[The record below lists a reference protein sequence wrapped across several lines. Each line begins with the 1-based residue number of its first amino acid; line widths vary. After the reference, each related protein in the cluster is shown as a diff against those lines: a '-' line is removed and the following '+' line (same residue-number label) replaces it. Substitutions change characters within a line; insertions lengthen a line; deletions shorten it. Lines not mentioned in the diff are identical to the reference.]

1 MIGEIKEYIGVWE
14 RNRIGLRKSG
24 LRRNVMASLTD
35 YLVWRGDITFDE
47 VPLNVVDA
55 LLLSQVSYLNFQGII
70 GKTERKKEC
79 TLAQAAKRFWQLHTE
94 EEFEDCLSFA
104 VRSAGIM
111 LREMAKTKRFRD
123 LILCNYV
130 NRNDLKLEEQFTAV
144 EIILNKKESYIS
156 FGGTDDTLVGW
167 KEDFNMC
174 FLSPIPAQMDAK
186 SYLESVLL
194 GTGRKVYVGGHS
206 KGGNLAVYS
215 AVKCKKLFRRSIL
228 RVFNFDGPGFN
239 KEFIESERYQDM
251 KERIETWVPESSVVG
266 MLLEHEE
273 DYQVVK
279 SSQNGFMQHDATSWE
294 VLGAGF
300 IEMPAVKQSSSRL
313 AAGVKEWMSGL
324 SPEELSQFGD
334 RIYEVLT
341 VTDAKTLAD
350 LNKDRWKSITA
361 MLQSFNAMDKKTKDM
376 LFDLIKAIMG
386 INVKK
391 EAPKKLEPEKVR
403 ETRNRRAVGAM
414 LREKLPQNSH

>member
-1 MIGEIKEYIGVWE
+1 
-14 RNRIGLRKSG
+14 
-24 LRRNVMASLTD
+24 MASLSD

-55 LLLSQVSYLNFQGII
+55 LLLSQMSYLNLQGII

-104 VRSAGIM
+104 VRSAGRL
-111 LREMAKTKRFRD
+111 LRDMAKTKRFRD
-123 LILCNYV
+123 LVLRNYV
-130 NRNDLKLEEQFTAV
+130 NRNDLNMEEQFAAL
-144 EIILNKKESYIS
+144 EIVLNRKESYIS
-156 FGGTDDTLVGW
+156 FGGTDDTLIGW

-194 GTGRKVYVGGHS
+194 GSGRKVYIGGHS

-228 RVFNFDGPGFN
+228 HVYNFDGPGFN

-300 IEMPAVKQSSSRL
+300 IELPAVKQSSRRL
-313 AAGVKEWMSGL
+313 AAGVKEWMNGL
-324 SPEELSQFGD
+324 SPEELSQFGE

-341 VTDAKTLAD
+341 ATDAKTLAD
-350 LNKDRWKSITA
+350 LNKDRWKSITSII
-361 MLQSFNAMDKKTKDM
+361 QSFNAMDKKTKEM
-376 LFDLIKAIMG
+376 LFDLIKAMVG
-386 INVKK
+386 ANVKK
-391 EAPKKLEPEKVR
+391 ESLKTTEPADGKAFGSEGTVRLIGRKKIP
-403 ETRNRRAVGAM
+403 G
-414 LREKLPQNSH
+414 NSH

>member
-1 MIGEIKEYIGVWE
+1 
-14 RNRIGLRKSG
+14 
-24 LRRNVMASLTD
+24 MASLTD

-70 GKTERKKEC
+70 GRTEQKKEC

-104 VRSAGIM
+104 VRSAGAL
-111 LREMAKTKRFRD
+111 LREMAKTKRFGD
-123 LILCNYV
+123 LILRNYV
-130 NRNDLKLEEQFTAV
+130 NRNDLKLEEQFAAL
-144 EIILNKKESYIS
+144 EIVLGKRESFIS
-156 FGGTDDTLVGW
+156 FGGTDDTLIGW

-186 SYLESVLL
+186 AYLEDILL
-194 GTGRKVYVGGHS
+194 GSTRKVYIGGHS

-215 AVKCKKLFRRSIL
+215 AVKCKKLFRRGIL

-239 KEFIESERYQDM
+239 KEFIESERYQEM

-300 IEMPAVKQSSSRL
+300 IKLPAVKQSSRRL

-324 SPEELSQFGD
+324 SSEELEQFGE

-341 VTDAKTLAD
+341 ATDAKTLAD
-350 LNKDRWKSITA
+350 LNKDRWKSITTII
-361 MLQSFNAMDKKTKDM
+361 QSISAMDKKTKDM
-376 LFDLIKAIMG
+376 LYHLIKAMVAA
-386 INVKK
+386 NVKK
-391 EAPKKLEPEKVR
+391 ESSKKIEPE
-403 ETRNRRAVGAM
+403 AVKEAGNERTM
-414 LREKLPQNSH
+414 RTIGRKKIPGNLH

>member
-1 MIGEIKEYIGVWE
+1 
-14 RNRIGLRKSG
+14 
-24 LRRNVMASLTD
+24 MASLTD

-55 LLLSQVSYLNFQGII
+55 LLLSQMSYLNLQGII

-94 EEFEDCLSFA
+94 EEFKECLSFA
-104 VRSAGIM
+104 VRSAGIL
-111 LREMAKTKRFRD
+111 LREMAKTKRFGD
-123 LILCNYV
+123 LVLRNYV
-130 NRNDLKLEEQFTAV
+130 NRNDLNLEEQFAAL
-144 EIILNKKESYIS
+144 EIVLSRKESFIS
-156 FGGTDDTLVGW
+156 FGGTDDTLIGW

-194 GTGRKVYVGGHS
+194 GSARKVYVGGHS
-206 KGGNLAVYS
+206 KGGNLALYS

-228 RVFNFDGPGFN
+228 HVYNFDGPGFN
-239 KEFIESERYQDM
+239 KEFIESERYQEM

-279 SSQNGFMQHDATSWE
+279 SSQSGFMQHDATSWE
-294 VLGAGF
+294 VMGAGF
-300 IEMPAVKQSSSRL
+300 IELPAVKQSSRRL

-324 SPEELSQFGD
+324 SPEELEQFGE

-341 VTDAKTLAD
+341 ATEAKTLAD
-350 LNKDRWKSITA
+350 LNKDRWKSITTII
-361 MLQSFNAMDKKTKDM
+361 QSFNAMDKKTKDM
-376 LFDLIKAIMG
+376 LFNLIKAMVAA
-386 INVKK
+386 NVKK
-391 EAPKKLEPEKVR
+391 ESPKKSEPELMKELGNVGEVR
-403 ETRNRRAVGAM
+403 MIGRKKIPE
-414 LREKLPQNSH
+414 NSH